1 MSVDF
6 VGFAARLWKKIDS
19 FALNLERQFERR
31 GYRSPARRDKP
42 LRQKLSVVSPLYNV
56 APYLDQFLASLTS
69 QSTGLK
75 NVEIILIDDGSTDET
90 GAVARKWARR
100 FPKAIQYV
108 YQENQGCAAARN
120 AGIKLATGDW
130 ITFPDPDDFLSRN
143 YFAVINSELR
153 RKHLEPLLMISM
165 KLIFFHEATGRRG
178 NGHALRHRYVNPR
191 TERSSWEI
199 GDFIQLSAATACFD
213 RQAIVRHGIT
223 FDSKIKPTF
232 EDGHFVNRLLLAEP
246 HRSVVFRSAATYYY
260 RKRANLT
267 SALDGSTTKPGW
279 YTDQLRYGY
288 LDLLEQANREYGH
301 VPRFIQTTVLYD
313 VFWRFRHLL
322 GHEYRA
328 NFLSEDQKA
337 EFVELLHQ
345 IFSYIEVETIL
356 EQNIGGLH
364 EEHRVALLGMFKN
377 TVKDPVVYL
386 RQVDLRDRLIQVA
399 HLTSTGQVVETF
411 VAGRLVPHQFASRRE
426 VSFLGKSYYR
436 EDRFWIEASA
446 PNDEIV
452 FKVDGKRARLKVG
465 SSRAGNSTSLR
476 HANSQLKPKPADVAT
491 KNRRAV
497 ALRRYAKS
505 KAAMSKFKS
514 CWLLMDRDDV
524 ADDNAEHLYRY
535 LMKTGRSDKAFFVL
549 RPESPDWN
557 RLSEEGFKLIAW
569 QSNDHVA
576 ALVNAEFLISSHA
589 DEFIRWPFSAD
600 WLRDLVSCQYVFLQ
614 HGVILNDLSNWLN
627 FKPIRLLVTSTEP
640 EYRAITSFESN
651 YLLTE
656 KEVKLTG
663 LPRHDA
669 LIRDLGTDTKIM
681 IMPTW
686 RRSLVGE
693 PTGVGMG
700 REKSTR
706 LIDSDFFQR
715 WKSVLHSERL
725 RRLAVQH
732 GKTILFCPH
741 PNLAAY
747 IEDFDLPDYIETR
760 DPRRPPS
767 LQDALRESSIL
778 VTDYS
783 SIAFEAA
790 YLKRPVLY
798 YQFDRDSFYSDGH
811 LFGTGYFDFER
822 DGFGPVSAEETA
834 LLDELQDVLEGREP
848 AEYSRRRIETFP
860 FRDGSCCE
868 RVYQAITDLSESTI
882 RPPVAQLAKVG

>member
-1 MSVDF
+1 M
-6 VGFAARLWKKIDS
+6 GFALDLWKKIDR
-19 FALNLERQFERR
+19 FALSLERQFEHR

-90 GAVARKWARR
+90 GTVAKKWARR
-100 FPKAIQYV
+100 FPKVIQYV

-130 ITFPDPDDFLSRN
+130 ITFPDPDDFLSRT
-143 YFAVINSELR
+143 YFAAINSELQ

-165 KLIFFHEATGRRG
+165 KLVFFHEATGRRV
-178 NGHALRHRYVNPR
+178 NGHALRHRYVHPR
-191 TERSSWEI
+191 IERSSWEI
-199 GDFIQLSAATACFD
+199 GDYIQLSAATACFD
-213 RQAIVRHGIT
+213 RRAIVRHGIT
-223 FDSKIKPTF
+223 FDPKIKPTF

-246 HRSVVFRSAATYYY
+246 TRSVVFKNTATYYY

-288 LDLLEQANREYGH
+288 LDLLEQADREHGH

-328 NFLSEDQKA
+328 NFLSDDQKA

-345 IFSYIEVETIL
+345 IFAYIDVGTIL

-364 EEHRVALLGMFKN
+364 EEHRVALLGMFKA
-377 TVKDPVVYL
+377 TVKDPVIYL
-386 RQVDLRDRLIQVA
+386 RQVDKRDGLLQVA

-411 VAGRLVPHQFASRRE
+411 VAGRLVDHKFASRRE
-426 VSFLGKSYYR
+426 VTFLGRPYYR
-436 EDRFWIEASA
+436 EDRFWVQSSA
-446 PNDEIV
+446 LHDEIV
-452 FKVDGKRARLKVG
+452 FMVDGKQARLKVG
-465 SSRAGNSTSLR
+465 SSRAGLSTSLH
-476 HANSQLKPKPADVAT
+476 HADTKLRDEPTDVAR
-491 KNRRAV
+491 KNRKAIS
-497 ALRRYAKS
+497 LRRYATS
-505 KAAMSKFKS
+505 KAAVSRFKN

-535 LMKTGRSDKAFFVL
+535 LMTTGRSDKAFFVL

-557 RLSEEGFKLIAW
+557 RLAAEGFKLIAW
-569 QSNDHVA
+569 RSNDHVA

-600 WLRDLVSCQYVFLQ
+600 WLRDLVSYQYVFLQ

-627 FKPIRLLVTSTEP
+627 FKPIRLLVTSTEA
-640 EYRAITSFESN
+640 EHRAITSFESN

-669 LIRDLGTDTKIM
+669 LIRDLGDDTKIM

-686 RRSLVGE
+686 RRSLVGD
-693 PTGVGMG
+693 PTGVGMD
-700 REKSTR
+700 RQKSTR
-706 LIDSDFFQR
+706 LLDSDFFQR
-715 WKSVLHSERL
+715 WKSVVHSERL
-725 RRLAVQH
+725 RRMADQH

-747 IEDFDLPDYIETR
+747 IDDFDLPAYIETR

-767 LQDALRESSIL
+767 LQEALRESSIL

-790 YLKRPVLY
+790 YLQRPVLY

-811 LFGTGYFDFER
+811 LFGTGYFDFDR
-822 DGFGPVSAEETA
+822 DGFGPVSADEAA
-834 LLDELQDVLEGREP
+834 LLDGLQDVLEGREHP
-848 AEYSRRRIETFP
+848 EYSRRRTDTFP
-860 FRDGSCCE
+860 FRDGRCCE
-868 RVYQAITDLSESTI
+868 RVYQAITELSESTI
-882 RPPVAQLAKVG
+882 RPPVAQLAKAG